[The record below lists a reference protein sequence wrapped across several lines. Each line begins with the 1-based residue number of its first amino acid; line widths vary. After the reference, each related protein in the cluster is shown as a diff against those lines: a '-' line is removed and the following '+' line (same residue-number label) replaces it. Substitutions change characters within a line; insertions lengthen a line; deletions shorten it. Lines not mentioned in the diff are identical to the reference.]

1 MRDAFNK
8 WKEQAAYA
16 QTVINV
22 NEIGP
27 IAEQVLDKQ
36 LQVHNLR
43 KLMKD
48 EGFTNYQVEDVT
60 NRADARSNELL
71 ARSIARMKHWNGTDD
86 YLKPKMFDRWRRF
99 VKFRKIVK
107 HWLEFLTNR

>member
-8 WKEQAAYA
+8 WKKQAVYA
-16 QTVINV
+16 QTVIDV

-43 KLMKD
+43 KLMAE
-48 EGFTNYQVEDVT
+48 EGFTKY
-60 NRADARSNELL
+60 
-71 ARSIARMKHWNGTDD
+71 
-86 YLKPKMFDRWRRF
+86 
-99 VKFRKIVK
+99 
-107 HWLEFLTNR
+107 